1 MTKNKSY
8 QVIMKG
14 YDWGPGNSKI
24 VLNLKDKIVPFKEK
38 TFRVQAEKEHTVY
51 DFEKDTTTTKRQT
64 KEIEV
69 MDQYL
74 SDAKGNRVENDSQ
87 FVTLELEVHPANVF
101 TNPYDYQYKSGLNTE
116 VGIDYTLTQTKDLYT
131 IDNKKLSHLEF
142 TKTDK
147 TETLKPEIKH
157 FSKDTFAYSDATYGP
172 IEFSYMY
179 FVPEENQKE
188 RPLMILLHGAG
199 EGGTNP
205 EIPLYGNKGVALA
218 APSIQNYF
226 NGAYV
231 LAPQAKTMWMDDGT
245 GEYTKEGTSKYT
257 KALLHLIETFI
268 SEHKVNPKKVY
279 LIGGSN
285 GGFMTLNLL
294 IEKSELFAA
303 GVPICQAYHIDW
315 VREEELETLKN
326 IPMWFI
332 HSVKD
337 PVVPFD
343 QTTEPIVNQLR
354 ELGAPEVKLST
365 YEDIKDTSG
374 LYKDEEGQPYSYN
387 NHWSW
392 VHLFNDEVS
401 INNQSVFKWLAS
413 QSLEH

>member
-1 MTKNKSY
+1 
-8 QVIMKG
+8 
-14 YDWGPGNSKI
+14 
-24 VLNLKDKIVPFKEK
+24 
-38 TFRVQAEKEHTVY
+38 
-51 DFEKDTTTTKRQT
+51 QT

-101 TNPYDYQYKSGLNTE
+101 TNSYDYQYKSGLNTE

-131 IDNKKLSHLEF
+131 IDSKRLSQLEFTKTKVGIDYTHKQTKDLYTIDNKRLSHLEF

-157 FSKDTFAYSDATYGP
+157 FSKATFAYSDATYGP

-231 LAPQAKTMWMDDGT
+231 LALQANTMWMDDGT

-285 GGFMTLNLL
+285 GGFMTLKLL

-303 GVPICQAYHIDW
+303 GVP
-315 VREEELETLKN
+315 
-326 IPMWFI
+326 
-332 HSVKD
+332 
-337 PVVPFD
+337 
-343 QTTEPIVNQLR
+343 
-354 ELGAPEVKLST
+354 
-365 YEDIKDTSG
+365 
-374 LYKDEEGQPYSYN
+374 
-387 NHWSW
+387 
-392 VHLFNDEVS
+392 
-401 INNQSVFKWLAS
+401 
-413 QSLEH
+413 